1 MNAILLQCC
10 GCAEKIV
17 KLINSVDAETNC
29 KDVEIAKVICG
40 AIVCVAAIIVLGSL
54 LWRLMDHIFKGC
66 QEGKKREHEVKEKER
81 KQKAD
86 LQDKLIDFLEK
97 NTTKEEYNADSDKSV
112 KTLRELSSEESQYY
126 IKVVS
131 SLIDNQTIPD
141 YPQKPEV
148 AEK

>member
-1 MNAILLQCC
+1 MNSDLSKAIGKRINTLL
-10 GCAEKIV
+10 A
-17 KLINSVDAETNC
+17 
-29 KDVEIAKVICG
+29 
-40 AIVCVAAIIVLGSL
+40 
-54 LWRLMDHIFKGC
+54 
-66 QEGKKREHEVKEKER
+66 EKER

-131 SLIDNQTIPD
+131 SLFDNQTIPD